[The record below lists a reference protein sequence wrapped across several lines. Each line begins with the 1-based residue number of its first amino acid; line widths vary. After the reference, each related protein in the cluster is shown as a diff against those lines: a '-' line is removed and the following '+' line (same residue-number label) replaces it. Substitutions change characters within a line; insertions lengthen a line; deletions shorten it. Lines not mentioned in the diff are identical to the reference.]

1 MAKGKRRGKKAEQKK
16 QSVLDDYGK
25 VTMPELADLGEMQQK
40 YIHYWDF
47 MDHDK
52 EAEELQ
58 ARIYLAVRNLKSEL
72 QVRYQEYYT
81 HCFLDTPDKFVRHN
95 QDLADLEYLV
105 NEPLFLCA
113 IQLALDKGLDP
124 VDIRKAG
131 LELRERLE
139 LRRRLIKKDAEEAS
153 LLPFMTP

>member
-1 MAKGKRRGKKAEQKK
+1 MAGGKGRKTKK
-16 QSVLDDYGK
+16 QSVLDDYWK
-25 VTMPELADLGEMQQK
+25 ITMPELADLAEMQQK

-52 EAEELQ
+52 EAEDLQ
-58 ARIYLAVRNLKSEL
+58 ARIYLAVKNLKSEL
-72 QVRYQEYYT
+72 QVRYQEHYT
-81 HCFLDTPDKFVRHN
+81 NCFLDTPDKFVRHN

-113 IQLALDKGLDP
+113 LQLALDKELDP
-124 VDIRKAG
+124 ADIRKAG

-139 LRRRLIKKDAEEAS
+139 LRRRLIKKDAEKTS